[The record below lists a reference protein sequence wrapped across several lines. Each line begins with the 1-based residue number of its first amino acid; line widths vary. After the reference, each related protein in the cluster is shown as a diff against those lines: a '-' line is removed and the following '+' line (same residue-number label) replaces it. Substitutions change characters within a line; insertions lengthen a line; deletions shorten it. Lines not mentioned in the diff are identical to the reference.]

1 MNVVSPRV
9 RRLLFAGALSGAAI
23 VACTTASSTGPK
35 PPGDTQTAGQS
46 LPQACNPNAPCPGST
61 CATSITAALSSP
73 PVDACPRFGESQSDV
88 DVYSWNTFIA
98 MNWPADTRTCL
109 PNTQGSIL
117 GGQGPVVW
125 ETYPQDSDIFV
136 APDAGA
142 PGKWCSFNTPAA
154 IEKSLLRLRA
164 ATPAERLQAAAGHVD
179 KVLVSDSKASDL
191 VAERFGG
198 IGQAVGGPLTDQNGR
213 FVRYEKRVNLDEY
226 NYLIANNLWNA
237 AGQANATISFPTGPD
252 QNPGPCD
259 GGPCGPVGAMEL
271 KASWKVLNPS
281 EVSSK
286 RFYMRQA
293 WVFNDEAGDASPGA
307 NPVTVGLVGLHI
319 IHKTKSQGTWFWST
333 FEHVDNTTS
342 SFFNPHCTDC
352 KDNAQTAKKPY
363 TELAPDGG
371 ALNAPVQ
378 VVRTTPI
385 QSEGTSP
392 GLNAYYRGLLKGS
405 VWANYQLISTQWATG
420 GAPQGTPT
428 PLANVTMETFIQPN
442 ASCLGCHKQATT
454 ADGGASADFSFLLGE
469 AQ

>member
-1 MNVVSPRV
+1 MNVLPPLV
-9 RRLLFAGALSGAAI
+9 RRLLLACALASAAV

-35 PPGDTQTAGQS
+35 PPGGTQVGAQA
-46 LPQACNPNAPCPGST
+46 LPPACDPDPTCPGST

-73 PVDACPRFGESQSDV
+73 PVDACSRHGEFQSDV

-98 MNWPADTRTCL
+98 MNWPADTSSCL
-109 PNTQGSIL
+109 PDTQNSIL
-117 GGQGPVVW
+117 SGQGPVVW

-142 PGKWCSFNTPAA
+142 PGKWCTFATPAA
-154 IEKSLLRLRA
+154 VEKQLLRLRA
-164 ATPAERLQAAAGHVD
+164 ATPAERLQVAAGRVD

-237 AGQANATISFPTGPD
+237 AGQNGVTVSFPTGPN
-252 QNPGPCD
+252 QNPGPCN
-259 GGPCGPVGAMEL
+259 GKPCGPVGAMEI
-271 KASWKVLNPS
+271 KASWKVLSPS
-281 EVSSK
+281 EVSGK
-286 RFYMRQA
+286 RFYMRKA
-293 WVFNDEAGDASPGA
+293 WVFNDEAGDSSPGA

-319 IHKTKSQGTWFWST
+319 IHKTETQTTWFWST

-342 SFFNPHCTDC
+342 SFFNPHCPNC
-352 KDNAQTAKKPY
+352 QDNTQTAQKPY

-371 ALNAPVQ
+371 PLNAPVQ

-385 QSEGTSP
+385 QADELSP
-392 GLNAYYRGLLKGS
+392 GLNDYYRGLLKGS

-428 PLANVTMETFIQPN
+428 PLANVTMETFIQPT
-442 ASCLGCHKQATT
+442 ASCLGCHKFATT
-454 ADGGASADFSFLLGE
+454 ADGGSSADFSFLLGE